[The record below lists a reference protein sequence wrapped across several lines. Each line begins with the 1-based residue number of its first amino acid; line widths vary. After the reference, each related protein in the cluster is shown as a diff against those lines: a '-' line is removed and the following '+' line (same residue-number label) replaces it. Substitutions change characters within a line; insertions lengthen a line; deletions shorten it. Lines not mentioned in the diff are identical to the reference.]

1 LGGFLHC
8 RILLCLMPDLRCD
21 QHDGQYQWVSVVRWL
36 LAAVATSSSQQGVK
50 VLSSIQLPVISIYL
64 GQRLV
69 PIPPVLCFISRSV
82 CAGKAC
88 KERRECGFGLVC
100 YRTSDKATSPESAF
114 LGSGSRPFFPLPFLN
129 QQPASAVPAIISHH
143 PPSTIHHP
151 QQQLIANLKS
161 KSTQCIQQIR
171 DPDREPTLCPA
182 VSCFVLFA
190 GWLFIL
196 LAVDTGTL
204 SCLLSNN

>member
-1 LGGFLHC
+1 
-8 RILLCLMPDLRCD
+8 
-21 QHDGQYQWVSVVRWL
+21 
-36 LAAVATSSSQQGVK
+36 
-50 VLSSIQLPVISIYL
+50 
-64 GQRLV
+64 
-69 PIPPVLCFISRSV
+69 VLCFISRSV

-88 KERRECGFGLVC
+88 KERRESGFGLVC

-190 GWLFIL
+190 GWLFVL
-196 LAVDTGTL
+196 LAVDTGA
-204 SCLLSNN
+204 LLSFVQQLNKGLFCWSASISASAGLWILSLSAGRS